1 VTATYVAAFAVAL
14 ASTFIATPIAARVA
28 NRFGIVD
35 KPETRKIHTTPVP
48 YLGGVAIVVAF
59 SLTVLVGAVA
69 RGVGGSYTQMAAI
82 LGGGLV
88 LAAMGLWDDL
98 KVVPG
103 WIKVPVEI
111 ALGVILFAS
120 GSRAQ
125 LFDFWPADLILT
137 IGWVIGITNAINYL
151 DNMDGLT
158 SGVVAIA
165 SVFFLALAGLSGQFL
180 VAALSAA
187 LAGCAVGFLW
197 HNRPPAKIF
206 MGDAGSLFFG
216 FLLAGLGLELRFD
229 NIARVT
235 FFVPIAVLA
244 IPILDALMVSI
255 SRVKRGLSPIQ
266 PGRDHISHRL
276 ASIGLPPTG
285 AVGLIYFAAAAAGWI
300 GVVIAYAEP
309 LTAYMLMGWVVA
321 TGAFATYLLLK
332 VPVD

>member
-1 VTATYVAAFAVAL
+1 MTATYVAAFAVAL

-35 KPETRKIHTTPVP
+35 KPDTRKIHTTPVP

-59 SLTVLVGAVA
+59 SLTVVAGAVA
-69 RGVGGSYTQMAAI
+69 KGVEGSYGQMAAI

-103 WIKVPVEI
+103 WIKVPVELGLGA
-111 ALGVILFAS
+111 ALFFS

-165 SVFFLALAGLSGQFL
+165 SVYFLALAGLSGQFL

-206 MGDAGSLFFG
+206 MGDAGSLFLG
-216 FLLAGLGLELRFD
+216 FLLAGLGLELKFD

-235 FFVPIAVLA
+235 FFVPVAVLS

-255 SRVKRGLSPIQ
+255 SRVRRGLSPIQ

-276 ASIGLPPTG
+276 VNLGIPATG
-285 AVGLIYFAAAAAGWI
+285 AVGLIYLSAAGAGWI
-300 GVVIAYAEP
+300 GVVIAYSGP
-309 LTAYMLMGWVVA
+309 LTAYMLMGLVVA
-321 TGAFATYLLLK
+321 TGAFAAYLLLK
-332 VPVD
+332 IRV

>member
-1 VTATYVAAFAVAL
+1 MTATYVVAFAVAL

-28 NRFGIVD
+28 NRFGILD
-35 KPETRKIHTTPVP
+35 KPDTRKIHTTPVP
-48 YLGGVAIVVAF
+48 YLGGVAIVLAF
-59 SLTVLVGAVA
+59 VLTVLAGALV
-69 RGVGGSYTQMAAI
+69 RGVEGSYAQMAAI

-98 KVVPG
+98 KVIPG
-103 WIKVPVEI
+103 WIKVPVE
-111 ALGVILFAS
+111 LGLGAVVFLS
-120 GSRAQ
+120 GSRVQ

-137 IGWVIGITNAINYL
+137 IGWIIGITNAINYL

-165 SVFFLALAGLSGQFL
+165 SVYFLALAGLSGQFL

-206 MGDAGSLFFG
+206 MGDAGSLFLG
-216 FLLAGLGLELRFD
+216 FLLAGLGLKLEFD
-229 NIARVT
+229 NIERVT
-235 FFVPIAVLA
+235 FFVPVAVLA

-255 SRVKRGLSPIQ
+255 SRVRRGLSPIQ

-276 ASIGLPPTG
+276 VNIGVPATG
-285 AVGLIYFAAAAAGWI
+285 AVGLIYFGAAAAGWI
-300 GVVIAYAEP
+300 GVVIAYAQP

-321 TGAFATYLLLK
+321 AGAFAAYLLLK
-332 VPVD
+332 IRV